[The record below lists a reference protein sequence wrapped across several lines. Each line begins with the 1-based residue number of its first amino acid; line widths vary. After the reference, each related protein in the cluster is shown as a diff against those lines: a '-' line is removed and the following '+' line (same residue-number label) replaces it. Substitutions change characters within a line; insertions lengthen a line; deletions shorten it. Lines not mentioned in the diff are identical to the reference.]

1 MSWSNSITGGIS
13 LSYTSNNIS
22 AAKTEDNSADFQV
35 GVRNPYLKYSDW
47 GWAIAPD
54 GSRYCLNLIYD
65 RYQIPVMVVENG
77 FGAVDRIDTDGSIH
91 DSYRIDYLKQ
101 HIQAMKKAIRLD
113 GVHLIGYTP
122 WSAFD
127 IISGGTGE
135 MEKRYGFIY
144 VDKQDDGTGTLK
156 RMKKDSF
163 YWYQKVIRSNGE
175 TL

>member
-1 MSWSNSITGGIS
+1 
-13 LSYTSNNIS
+13 
-22 AAKTEDNSADFQV
+22 
-35 GVRNPYLKYSDW
+35 
-47 GWAIAPD
+47 
-54 GSRYCLNLIYD
+54 
-65 RYQIPVMVVENG
+65 MVVENG

-91 DSYRIDYLKQ
+91 DTYRIDYLKQ
-101 HIQAMKKAIRLD
+101 HIQAMEQAIRID

-127 IISGGTGE
+127 IVSGGTKE

>member
-1 MSWSNSITGGIS
+1 MEPKQRTIPLIFKW
-13 LSYTSNNIS
+13 
-22 AAKTEDNSADFQV
+22 V
-35 GVRNPYLKYSDW
+35 CVNPYLKYSDW
-47 GWAIAPD
+47 GWAIDPD

-101 HIQAMKKAIRLD
+101 QIQAMEQAIRID

-127 IISGGTGE
+127 IVSE

-144 VDKQDDGTGTLK
+144 VDKQDDGTGTFD
-156 RMKKDSF
+156 RIRKDSF

>member
-1 MSWSNSITGGIS
+1 
-13 LSYTSNNIS
+13 
-22 AAKTEDNSADFQV
+22 
-35 GVRNPYLKYSDW
+35 
-47 GWAIAPD
+47 
-54 GSRYCLNLIYD
+54 
-65 RYQIPVMVVENG
+65 MVVENG

-101 HIQAMKKAIRLD
+101 QIQAMKQAIRID

-127 IISGGTGE
+127 IVSGGTGE

-144 VDKQDDGTGTLK
+144 VDKQDDGTGTFD
-156 RMKKDSF
+156 RIRKDSF

>member
-1 MSWSNSITGGIS
+1 
-13 LSYTSNNIS
+13 
-22 AAKTEDNSADFQV
+22 
-35 GVRNPYLKYSDW
+35 
-47 GWAIAPD
+47 
-54 GSRYCLNLIYD
+54 
-65 RYQIPVMVVENG
+65 
-77 FGAVDRIDTDGSIH
+77 
-91 DSYRIDYLKQ
+91 
-101 HIQAMKKAIRLD
+101 MKKAIRLD

-127 IISGGTGE
+127 IVSGGTKE

>member
-1 MSWSNSITGGIS
+1 
-13 LSYTSNNIS
+13 
-22 AAKTEDNSADFQV
+22 
-35 GVRNPYLKYSDW
+35 
-47 GWAIAPD
+47 
-54 GSRYCLNLIYD
+54 
-65 RYQIPVMVVENG
+65 MVVENG
-77 FGAVDRIDTDGSIH
+77 FGAVDRIDTDSSIH
-91 DSYRIDYLKQ
+91 DSYRIDYLRK
-101 HIQAMKKAIRLD
+101 HIEAMKKAIRLD

-127 IISGGTGE
+127 IVSGGTKE

>member
-1 MSWSNSITGGIS
+1 
-13 LSYTSNNIS
+13 
-22 AAKTEDNSADFQV
+22 
-35 GVRNPYLKYSDW
+35 
-47 GWAIAPD
+47 
-54 GSRYCLNLIYD
+54 
-65 RYQIPVMVVENG
+65 MVVENG

-101 HIQAMKKAIRLD
+101 QIQAMKKAIRLD

-127 IISGGTGE
+127 IVSGGTKE

>member
-1 MSWSNSITGGIS
+1 
-13 LSYTSNNIS
+13 
-22 AAKTEDNSADFQV
+22 
-35 GVRNPYLKYSDW
+35 
-47 GWAIAPD
+47 
-54 GSRYCLNLIYD
+54 
-65 RYQIPVMVVENG
+65 MVVENG

-91 DSYRIDYLKQ
+91 DTYRIDYLKQ
-101 HIQAMKKAIRLD
+101 QIQAMEQAIRID

-127 IISGGTGE
+127 IVSK

-144 VDKQDDGTGTLK
+144 VDKQDDGTGTFD
-156 RMKKDSF
+156 RIRKDSF

>member
-1 MSWSNSITGGIS
+1 
-13 LSYTSNNIS
+13 
-22 AAKTEDNSADFQV
+22 
-35 GVRNPYLKYSDW
+35 
-47 GWAIAPD
+47 
-54 GSRYCLNLIYD
+54 
-65 RYQIPVMVVENG
+65 MVVENG

-91 DSYRIDYLKQ
+91 DSYRIDYLRK
-101 HIQAMKKAIRLD
+101 HIEAMKKAIRLD

-127 IISGGTGE
+127 IVSGGTKE

-163 YWYQKVIRSNGE
+163 YWHQKVIRSNGE